1 MTIQTASTKLIEATN
16 KLNDARKAQSEMA
29 VIVSAE
35 QTGFE
40 RMVPLAAAVE
50 QARRTED
57 WANTMLVKAIT
68 NR

>member
-57 WANTMLVKAIT
+57 WANTILVKAIT

>member
-1 MTIQTASTKLIEATN
+1 MTIQTASTKLIDATN

>member
-50 QARRTED
+50 QARRAED

>member
-57 WANTMLVKAIT
+57 QANTMLVKAIT